1 MPGIGTTTYWASL
14 GIVASAIGGL
24 FAMQTSHAGDKVHSS
39 MAEQSEVA
47 GVKIKLERVS
57 TEVNHNRVILGEL
70 KQDLKE
76 LQRKQSDS
84 SKEILE
90 AIRGD

>member
-1 MPGIGTTTYWASL
+1 MPAIGTTTYWASL

-47 GVKIKLERVS
+47 EVKIKLERVS